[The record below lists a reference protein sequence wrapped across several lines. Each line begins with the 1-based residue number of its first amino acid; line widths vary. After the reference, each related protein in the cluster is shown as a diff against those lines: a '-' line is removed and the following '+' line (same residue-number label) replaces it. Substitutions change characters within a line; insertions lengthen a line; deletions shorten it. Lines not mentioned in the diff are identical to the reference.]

1 MTVFHGMLILALITE
16 QLSWLA
22 EVLNGIHCLSI
33 FLIFYEILHFSF
45 LTAKK
50 MRFSDWFGRGSAP
63 LLLVLL
69 WFRFINIWPI
79 SLWFLKNQRGFW
91 PFSLLFSP
99 RIFFCLS
106 RPKLILIRF
115 FFSPFLIITLQKK
128 SSRNRTFPFSRWCSL
143 AWRLEGLPSR
153 ILSKLTFLFYLKKD
167 FFYLGKNSGKLLWK

>member
-1 MTVFHGMLILALITE
+1 MTVFHGMLILVLITE
-16 QLSWLA
+16 QLSWLV
-22 EVLNGIHCLSI
+22 EVLNGIRCLSI

-99 RIFFCLS
+99 QIFFCLL
-106 RPKLILIRF
+106 RPKLTLIHSF
-115 FFSPFLIITLQKK
+115 CWPFLIITLQKK
-128 SSRNRTFPFSRWCSL
+128 SSRNRAFLFSRWCSL

-153 ILSKLTFLFYLKKD
+153 TLSKLIFLFCLKKD
-167 FFYLGKNSGKLLWK
+167 FSCLGKNSGKRL